1 MSSQISIKESMF
13 DNYNIYIYI
22 SYLNDNEH
30 EDDNNNDGDDNN
42 DDIKKVWRWLI
53 DGCYIDLIKYIQ

>member
-42 DDIKKVWRWLI
+42 DDIKKV
-53 DGCYIDLIKYIQ
+53 

>member
-1 MSSQISIKESMF
+1 MSSQISIKERMF
-13 DNYNIYIYI
+13 DNYHLYIYIYI

-30 EDDNNNDGDDNN
+30 EDDNNNDGDD
-42 DDIKKVWRWLI
+42 IKKVWWWLI

>member
-1 MSSQISIKESMF
+1 MF

-42 DDIKKVWRWLI
+42 DDIKKV
-53 DGCYIDLIKYIQ
+53 